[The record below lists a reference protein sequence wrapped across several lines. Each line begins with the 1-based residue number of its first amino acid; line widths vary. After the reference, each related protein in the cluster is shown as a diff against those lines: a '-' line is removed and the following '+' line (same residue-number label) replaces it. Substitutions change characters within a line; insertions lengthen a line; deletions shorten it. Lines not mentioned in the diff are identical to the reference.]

1 MLLDL
6 PPLCT
11 ELIIQFLKNPGDGRD
26 RREDIANGTENV
38 TNAATMALVSKD
50 SFSTYA
56 KPLYDQIDP
65 GCVEA
70 LDKLR
75 GDFRNLQK
83 ELLSETGYF
92 GKRSA
97 GQGID
102 EEKDVDIGKMSL
114 VDLRTHCKAIGC
126 SSSGTKAKLIENI
139 QKYEKEC
146 EEKKKM
152 RISAIRIVIDKV
164 GAYDLSEFRCPVR
177 PRVRLLHKTRKTLA
191 EGSKLTCFTITEARD
206 MGLRDRDLET
216 LDYIEKR
223 NPFYRGAPPM
233 KLFGK
238 VEIIERLIQV
248 YGPNHARDDKRN
260 IIDLVDA
267 VNNEIAKMQL
277 EVAREQRDEKR
288 IGYLKKL
295 FIAHGIDI
303 EGVGPST
310 RVNDILKT
318 DKYCRELKDQ
328 YLKGKVTKDS
338 LDVRV
343 RELKALLERKR
354 ILCGKLAKLG
364 CVLRDDSKLCE
375 AYIMAGRGCP
385 KEIAETMREMKFYYD
400 RTDYA
405 NILDEK
411 YERRIRRRRY
421 ARYGYGYQYD
431 DYSDDDYSDD
441 DDNDEYDDAIAISE
455 RAKLQALT
463 KWIKSNVIDESCTE
477 NDDTIPSTIK
487 KQIIDHM
494 NLKKRCNRAADNKN
508 HIVGSEDKRLICTL
522 CENSTRLFCDNG
534 LKCHTRDV
542 HGIEL

>member
-1 MLLDL
+1 MLFDL

-11 ELIIQFLKNPGDGRD
+11 ELITQFLKDPGD
-26 RREDIANGTENV
+26 RRNA
-38 TNAATMALVSKD
+38 TNTAATMALVSKEC
-50 SFSTYA
+50 FNIFA

-65 GCVEA
+65 GCVDA

-75 GDFRNLQK
+75 GDYRNFQK
-83 ELLSETGYF
+83 ELLSETGDF
-92 GKRSA
+92 GKRSE

-102 EEKDVDIGKMSL
+102 EEKDLDKMSL
-114 VDLRTHCKAIGC
+114 VNLRTHCKAIGC

-139 QKYEKEC
+139 QKFVSDR
-146 EEKKKM
+146 EEKNKM
-152 RISAIRIVIDKV
+152 RMSAIRIVIDKV
-164 GAYDLSEFRCPVR
+164 SASDLSEFRCPIR
-177 PRVRLLHKTRKTLA
+177 PRVRLLHNTKKTLV
-191 EGSKLTCFTITEARD
+191 GSKLTCFTITEARD

-216 LDYIEKR
+216 LAYIEKR
-223 NPFYRGAPPM
+223 NPFYRFAPPM

-248 YGPNHARDDKRN
+248 YGPNHAYDDKRN
-260 IIDLVDA
+260 IVDLVDA
-267 VNNEIAKMQL
+267 VNDEIARMQL

-288 IGYLKKL
+288 MGYLKKL
-295 FIAHGIDI
+295 FISHGIGVDEGASSSSGSGSSGSNGSSGDI
-303 EGVGPST
+303 
-310 RVNDILKT
+310 IKM

-405 NILDEK
+405 DILDEK

-441 DDNDEYDDAIAISE
+441 EDDDDEYDDAIAISE
-455 RAKLQALT
+455 RAKLQALM
-463 KWIKSNVIDESCTE
+463 KWIKSNVIDESSIE

-494 NLKKRCNRAADNKN
+494 NLKKRCNRTTNN
-508 HIVGSEDKRLICTL
+508 NMSVVGNEEKRLICTL